1 MVDPTHSVCLTPRMV
16 SMQTSPRLRGVR
28 ILAVLAL
35 ALTAPFALA
44 SCAPDT
50 TSSSPS
56 ANGSANGGGAQTI
69 RVGWKSDIDTL
80 NPLTTVTTEAVEV
93 QSLIYDK
100 LLDYGLDLKEEPS
113 LALSAKREG
122 NTITY
127 ALRDGVTWQD
137 GQPFTADDVVFT
149 FDTIGKNQLG
159 INAQFLTDYVSAEAV
174 DPKTVKVTFSKPQ
187 ALDPGLVIPIL
198 PKHIWEKMSVDQ
210 MQEFTNDAP
219 VGTGP
224 YKFASRQQGQ
234 NVSLTRNDA
243 WWGEKPAA
251 SGITWTVY
259 TNDDLEAQAL
269 KNGEIDIIPQVPPT
283 VFDGL
288 KSDSSLTT
296 QELPSF
302 SFHHIGM
309 NVSEDANSKG
319 NPLLK
324 DKAVRQALGYA
335 LDRNQ
340 IVQLAYAGYA
350 EPGDSILMPAFGD
363 YYWKPT
369 GDEVIGGNVDKANQ
383 ILDAAGYTKKDADG
397 IRQSPDGKPL
407 EFRIIAIDSTST
419 DVRTA
424 QLFQEMAKK
433 VGIKLNFS
441 TVDSD
446 TMASTVYNT
455 DGPDWDLFVWGWD
468 SGVNDPSYMLGV
480 PLTSQIGGNND
491 IFYSNSAYDD
501 LYAQQAT
508 ELDPAKRAEIV
519 KQMQKMFYED
529 SAYLIPIY
537 LKKLQAYRN
546 DTWTNWTPVPG
557 GIIFNFTRDNY
568 LKAQPTS

>member
-1 MVDPTHSVCLTPRMV
+1 MVDGPEGVCFTPMMQSMKTSQQPSRRTRLWVRSLVALVMAMV
-16 SMQTSPRLRGVR
+16 V
-28 ILAVLAL
+28 
-35 ALTAPFALA
+35 PFALA
-44 SCAPDT
+44 ACAPDT
-50 TSSSPS
+50 TSSSADKP
-56 ANGSANGGGAQTI
+56 I

-93 QSLIYDK
+93 QSMIYDK
-100 LLDYGLDLKEEPS
+100 LLDYGLDLKQEPS
-113 LALSAKREG
+113 LATDVKRDG

-127 ALRDGVTWQD
+127 TLREGVKWQD
-137 GQPFTADDVVFT
+137 GEPFTADDVVYT

-159 INAQFLTDYVSAEAV
+159 INAQYFTDYVSAEAV
-174 DPKTVKVTFSKPQ
+174 DAKTVKVTFKKPQ
-187 ALDPGLVIPIL
+187 AFDPGLVVPIIPQ
-198 PKHIWEKMSVDQ
+198 HIWSKMSTDE
-210 MQEFTNDAP
+210 MQKFTNDKP
-219 VGTGP
+219 IGTGP
-224 YKFASRQQGQ
+224 YKFDSRKQGQ
-234 NVSLTRNDA
+234 NISVVRNAD
-243 WWGEKPAA
+243 WWGTKPAA
-251 SGITWTVY
+251 SGITWSVY

-288 KSDSSLTT
+288 KGDKNLTT

-302 SFHHIGM
+302 SFHHIGF
-309 NVSEDANSKG
+309 NVSQDANSKG
-319 NPLLK
+319 NPVLK

-340 IVQLAYAGYA
+340 IVELAYAGYA

-363 YYWKPT
+363 FYWKPT
-369 GDEVIGGNVDKANQ
+369 GDQVINNDLAKANKL
-383 ILDAAGYTKKDADG
+383 LDDAGYAKKDSNG
-397 IRQSPDGKPL
+397 IRQTADGKPL
-407 EFRIIAIDSTST
+407 EFRLIAIDSTST

-424 QLFQEMAKK
+424 QLFAASAAKIG
-433 VGIKLNFS
+433 VKLDVS

-455 DGPDWDLFVWGWD
+455 EGPDWDMFVWGWD

-491 IFYSNSAYDD
+491 VFYSNPAYDA

-519 KQMQKMFYED
+519 KKMQQMFYED

-546 DTWTNWTPVPG
+546 DTWTGWSPVPG
-557 GIIFNFTRDNY
+557 GVIFNFTRDNY
-568 LKAQPTS
+568 LKVKPGS